1 MKDDDVIKTYGNTSA
16 GAMYLATLDSNA
28 SCNAL
33 KGCRLAK
40 RNALQRTLI
49 EGSKHGIPISF
60 VTESLH
66 SPMAKL
72 RQPAPPAL
80 EAETPCDKVPIVLLI
95 LLFMEIC

>member
-49 EGSKHGIPISF
+49 EGSKQ
-60 VTESLH
+60 SL
-66 SPMAKL
+66 
-72 RQPAPPAL
+72 AL
-80 EAETPCDKVPIVLLI
+80 GPTVELLPD
-95 LLFMEIC
+95 FQEFT